1 MLTQQ
6 KFNISETV
14 TQHNKQYYFLKVHN
28 ESLLEAYMLIALTD
42 LDFLLR
48 SAQNCRKHTFL
59 DKF

>member
-14 TQHNKQYYFLKVHN
+14 TQYNKQYYFLKVHN

-59 DKF
+59 DKL

>member
-14 TQHNKQYYFLKVHN
+14 TQRNKQYYFLKVHN

-59 DKF
+59 DKL

>member
-14 TQHNKQYYFLKVHN
+14 TQHNKQYHFLKVHN
-28 ESLLEAYMLIALTD
+28 ESLLEAYIVIALTD

-59 DKF
+59 DKL